1 LTFRFAP
8 VVGQVP
14 TRCTLTPFHL
24 TAIFQRFLGR
34 KHTLGYFH
42 NSFGLT
48 FHSNLPLPGVP
59 LVSKSPDRPDD
70 VGQAPCDINLHLG
83 VAPADSSLDTQQGE
97 ELTYTSSYLD
107 DKNLPVLHIWQAVD
121 RSYLRLAYADG
132 TQFWIDQ
139 QRLNIWAAW
148 PEKLSLENTFSY
160 LLGPVLGL
168 LLRLRGITCLHASAV
183 AFDDWCAVFV
193 GAEGAGKSTTAAAFA
208 AQGQPV
214 LSDDVVA
221 LELAS
226 PVSPRSATPDIR
238 HTSLFHVSPAYP
250 HICLWPDSA
259 QMVPGLPENL
269 PPLAPDWDKRRL
281 ALGTDGILYASEP
294 LPLAAI
300 YVFAE
305 RRAASAPA
313 IEPCLP
319 KNALLSLVANTYANK
334 VLSPEL
340 RAQEFSLLDRLVA
353 SVPARILTP
362 HSDPARLAEMCSLIR
377 QDLAFLPRPSPMQ

>member
-1 LTFRFAP
+1 M
-8 VVGQVP
+8 
-14 TRCTLTPFHL
+14 
-24 TAIFQRFLGR
+24 
-34 KHTLGYFH
+34 
-42 NSFGLT
+42 
-48 FHSNLPLPGVP
+48 
-59 LVSKSPDRPDD
+59 
-70 VGQAPCDINLHLG
+70 
-83 VAPADSSLDTQQGE
+83 APADASFTARPCE

-107 DKNLPVLHIWQAVD
+107 DKNQPVLQIWRSID
-121 RSYLRLAYADG
+121 RSFERLAYADG

-139 QRLNIWAAW
+139 QRVNIWSTW

-208 AQGQPV
+208 AEGQPV

-221 LELAS
+221 LRWTS
-226 PVSPRSATPDIR
+226 PVAAKSAPGADISR
-238 HTSLFHVSPAYP
+238 TSLFCVLPAYP

-259 QMVPGLPENL
+259 EMVPGLPENL
-269 PPLAPDWDKRRL
+269 PRLAPDWDKRRL
-281 ALGTDGILYASEP
+281 ALGTDGIHYAPQP

-300 YVFAE
+300 YIFAE
-305 RRAASAPA
+305 RRADSAPA
-313 IEPCLP
+313 IEPCPP
-319 KNALLSLVANTYANK
+319 KNALLSLVANTYANN

-353 SVPARILTP
+353 AVPARILTP
-362 HSDPARLAEMCSLIR
+362 HRDPARLVEMCSLVR
-377 QDLAFLPRPSPMQ
+377 RDVTSLPRPVPTAAS

>member
-1 LTFRFAP
+1 LGF
-8 VVGQVP
+8 
-14 TRCTLTPFHL
+14 FH
-24 TAIFQRFLGR
+24 T
-34 KHTLGYFH
+34 
-42 NSFGLT
+42 SFGLT

-59 LVSKSPDRPDD
+59 LISKLSDRSGDPSQTACD
-70 VGQAPCDINLHLG
+70 VNLHLSI
-83 VAPADSSLDTQQGE
+83 APADSSLKTHQGE

-107 DKNLPVLHIWQAVD
+107 DKNQPVLHIWRALD
-121 RSYLRLAYADG
+121 RSFLRLAYADG
-132 TQFWIDQ
+132 TQFWIDH
-139 QRLNIWAAW
+139 RYINIWSTW
-148 PEKLSLENTFSY
+148 PERLSVENTFSY

-221 LELAS
+221 LGLAS
-226 PVSPRSATPDIR
+226 PVSSRSATPDIR
-238 HTSLFHVSPAYP
+238 PSSLFHVSPAYP

-281 ALGTDGILYASEP
+281 ALGTDGILYAPEP

-300 YVFAE
+300 YIFAE
-305 RRAASAPA
+305 RRAYSAPA
-313 IEPCLP
+313 IDPCVP
-319 KNALLSLVANTYANK
+319 KNALLSLVANTYANN
-334 VLSPEL
+334 VLDPEL
-340 RAQEFSLLDRLVA
+340 RAQEFSFLDRLVA

-362 HSDPARLAEMCSLIR
+362 HADPGRLAEMCSLIR
-377 QDLAFLPRPSPMQ
+377 QDLAALPRPIPKQQANP

>member
-1 LTFRFAP
+1 M
-8 VVGQVP
+8 G
-14 TRCTLTPFHL
+14 
-24 TAIFQRFLGR
+24 FL
-34 KHTLGYFH
+34 HTC
-42 NSFGLT
+42 FGLI
-48 FHSNLPLPGVP
+48 FYSNIPLPGVP
-59 LVSKSPDRPDD
+59 VASKASDPIDSSSQTACD
-70 VGQAPCDINLHLG
+70 VRLHLG
-83 VAPADSSLDTQQGE
+83 IAPADSPLNARQRE

-107 DKNLPVLHIWQAVD
+107 DKNQPVLHIWQALD
-121 RSYLRLAYADG
+121 RSFLRLAYADG
-132 TQFWIDQ
+132 TQFWIDR
-139 QRLNIWAAW
+139 QRLNIWATW
-148 PEKLSLENTFSY
+148 PEKLSIENTFSY

-226 PVSPRSATPDIR
+226 PVSSKLASGVGTSRTP
-238 HTSLFHVSPAYP
+238 LFHVPPAYP
-250 HICLWPDSA
+250 RICLWPDSA
-259 QMVPGLPENL
+259 EMVPGLPENL
-269 PPLAPDWDKRRL
+269 PQLAPDWDKRRL

-300 YVFAE
+300 YIFAE
-305 RRAASAPA
+305 RRADSAPA

-319 KNALLSLVANTYANK
+319 KNALLSLVANTYANN

-340 RAQEFSLLDRLVA
+340 RAQEFSLLNRLVA

-362 HSDPARLAEMCSLIR
+362 HCDPTRLAEMCSLIR
-377 QDLAFLPRPSPMQ
+377 KDLGSLPRPISEQQANP

>member
-1 LTFRFAP
+1 MGF
-8 VVGQVP
+8 
-14 TRCTLTPFHL
+14 FH
-24 TAIFQRFLGR
+24 T
-34 KHTLGYFH
+34 
-42 NSFGLT
+42 SFGLT

-59 LVSKSPDRPDD
+59 TASKSSDAS
-70 VGQAPCDINLHLG
+70 GNSSQTPCDVSLHLG
-83 VAPADSSLDTQQGE
+83 MAPADSSLGTRQHE

-107 DKNLPVLHIWQAVD
+107 DKDQPVLQIWQALD
-121 RSYLRLAYADG
+121 RSFLRLAYADG

-139 QRLNIWAAW
+139 QRVNVWSTW
-148 PEKLSLENTFSY
+148 PEELSLENTFSY

-208 AQGQPV
+208 ALGQPV

-221 LELAS
+221 LGWAS
-226 PVSPRSATPDIR
+226 PVTSKSTPVLDTSR
-238 HTSLFHVSPAYP
+238 TSLFYVSPAYP

-259 QMVPGLPENL
+259 EMVPGLPENL
-269 PPLAPDWDKRRL
+269 PRLAPDWDKRRL
-281 ALGTDGILYASEP
+281 ALGAHGVLYAPRP

-300 YVFAE
+300 YIFVE
-305 RRAASAPA
+305 RRADLAPA

-319 KNALLSLVANTYANK
+319 KTALLSLVANTYANN

-340 RAQEFSLLDRLVA
+340 RAQEFSLLDSLVA

-362 HSDPARLAEMCSLIR
+362 HCDPARLVEMCSLIR
-377 QDLAFLPRPSPMQ
+377 RDLASLPRPIPKAAS

>member
-1 LTFRFAP
+1 LGF
-8 VVGQVP
+8 
-14 TRCTLTPFHL
+14 FH
-24 TAIFQRFLGR
+24 T
-34 KHTLGYFH
+34 
-42 NSFGLT
+42 SFGLT
-48 FHSNLPLPGVP
+48 FHSSLPLPGVP
-59 LVSKSPDRPDD
+59 LASKSSDLSGNSSQSHWD
-70 VGQAPCDINLHLG
+70 VNLHLG
-83 VAPADSSLDTQQGE
+83 IAPADPSLDARQGE

-107 DKNLPVLHIWQAVD
+107 DKNQPVLHIWQAVD
-121 RSYLRLAYADG
+121 SSFLRLVYADG

-139 QRLNIWAAW
+139 QRANIWSTW
-148 PEKLSLENTFSY
+148 LEQLSLENTLSY

-168 LLRLRGITCLHASAV
+168 LLRLRGVTCLHASAV
-183 AFDDWCAVFV
+183 AFGDWCAAFV

-221 LELAS
+221 LGLAS
-226 PVSPRSATPDIR
+226 PIFSKSGVDAAISRA
-238 HTSLFHVSPAYP
+238 SLFHVSPAYP
-250 HICLWPDSA
+250 RICLWPDST

-269 PPLAPDWDKRRL
+269 PQLAPDWDKRRL

-300 YVFAE
+300 YIFAE
-305 RRAASAPA
+305 RRADSAPA
-313 IEPCLP
+313 IDPCPP
-319 KNALLSLVANTYANK
+319 KKALLSLVANTYANN

-362 HSDPARLAEMCSLIR
+362 HCEPARLAEMCSLIR
-377 QDLAFLPRPSPMQ
+377 QDLASLPRPAAKPLADP

>member
-1 LTFRFAP
+1 MGF
-8 VVGQVP
+8 
-14 TRCTLTPFHL
+14 FH
-24 TAIFQRFLGR
+24 T
-34 KHTLGYFH
+34 
-42 NSFGLT
+42 SFGLT

-59 LVSKSPDRPDD
+59 LAPKSSDLFGGPS
-70 VGQAPCDINLHLG
+70 QTPCDVSLHLEI
-83 VAPADSSLDTQQGE
+83 APGDSFLDTRRPE
-97 ELTYTSSYLD
+97 ELIYTSSYLD
-107 DKNLPVLHIWQAVD
+107 DRNQPVLHIWQAVD
-121 RSYLRLAYADG
+121 HSYLRLAYADG

-139 QRLNIWAAW
+139 QRINIWSTW
-148 PEKLSLENTFSY
+148 PEKLSIENTFSY

-221 LELAS
+221 LGMAS
-226 PVSPRSATPDIR
+226 PVSSRSATPDIR
-238 HTSLFHVSPAYP
+238 RSSLFHVSPAYP
-250 HICLWPDSA
+250 HICLWSDSA
-259 QMVPGLPENL
+259 QMVPGLSENL

-281 ALGTDGILYASEP
+281 ALGTDGILYAPEP

-300 YVFAE
+300 YIFAE
-305 RRAASAPA
+305 RRADSAPA
-313 IEPCLP
+313 IESCMP
-319 KNALLSLVANTYANK
+319 KNALLSLVANTYANN

-353 SVPARILTP
+353 SIPARILTP

-377 QDLAFLPRPSPMQ
+377 QDLASLPRPIPKHQANP

>member
-1 LTFRFAP
+1 MGF
-8 VVGQVP
+8 
-14 TRCTLTPFHL
+14 FH
-24 TAIFQRFLGR
+24 T
-34 KHTLGYFH
+34 
-42 NSFGLT
+42 SFGLT

-59 LVSKSPDRPDD
+59 RASKSSGASGNSSQTLCD
-70 VGQAPCDINLHLG
+70 VRLHLG
-83 VAPADSSLDTQQGE
+83 MAPAHSSLSTHQHE

-107 DKNLPVLHIWQAVD
+107 DKNQPVLHIWQALD
-121 RSYLRLAYADG
+121 RSFLRLAYADG

-139 QRLNIWAAW
+139 QRVNIWSTW

-160 LLGPVLGL
+160 LLGPVFGL

-208 AQGQPV
+208 AEGQPV

-221 LELAS
+221 LGWGS
-226 PVSPRSATPDIR
+226 PAAAKSAPGFDISR
-238 HTSLFHVSPAYP
+238 TSLFHVWPAYP

-259 QMVPGLPENL
+259 EMVPGLPENL
-269 PPLAPDWDKRRL
+269 PRLAPDWDKRRL
-281 ALGTDGILYASEP
+281 ALGADGILYAPRP

-300 YVFAE
+300 YIFVE
-305 RRAASAPA
+305 RRADRAPA

-319 KNALLSLVANTYANK
+319 KTALLSLVANTYANN

-353 SVPARILTP
+353 SVPTRILTP
-362 HSDPARLAEMCSLIR
+362 HGDPARLVEMCSLIR
-377 QDLAFLPRPSPMQ
+377 QDLTSLPRPIPIAAS

>member
-1 LTFRFAP
+1 MGF
-8 VVGQVP
+8 
-14 TRCTLTPFHL
+14 FH
-24 TAIFQRFLGR
+24 TC
-34 KHTLGYFH
+34 
-42 NSFGLT
+42 FGLT
-48 FHSNLPLPGVP
+48 LHSNLPLPGVP
-59 LVSKSPDRPDD
+59 LASKLSDLSGKSSRT
-70 VGQAPCDINLHLG
+70 PCDVSLHLG
-83 VAPADSSLDTQQGE
+83 VAPPDSPLGTRQRE

-107 DKNLPVLHIWQAVD
+107 DKNQPVLHIWQAVD
-121 RSYLRLAYADG
+121 RSFVRLAYADG

-139 QRLNIWAAW
+139 QRVNMWSTW
-148 PEKLSLENTFSY
+148 PEKFSLENTFSY

-208 AQGQPV
+208 AHGQPV

-221 LELAS
+221 LGLAS
-226 PVSPRSATPDIR
+226 PVSSNLVTDPDTFG
-238 HTSLFHVSPAYP
+238 TSLFHVSPAYP
-250 HICLWPDSA
+250 RICLWPDSA

-269 PPLAPDWDKRRL
+269 PQLAPDWDKRCL

-300 YVFAE
+300 YIFAE
-305 RRAASAPA
+305 RREDSAPA
-313 IEPCLP
+313 VDPCLP
-319 KNALLSLVANTYANK
+319 KNALLALVANTYANN

-362 HSDPARLAEMCSLIR
+362 HSDPARLVELCSLIR
-377 QDLAFLPRPSPMQ
+377 KDLASLPRPTAKPQANP